1 MSSLN
6 VSDYNRMGQVF
17 CAANVAAK
25 NHIAAATTQT
35 GLSIFNPYG
44 SGVKLIIVDFGFV
57 WTSVPAAVHQVGVG
71 RVKGEIAVPTA
82 ITAVTIKPA
91 DGSAATSTS
100 KAIAA
105 DTLVYVTAPVAV
117 RWTLG
122 AAYGTS
128 VGVSPYNSQ
137 DKIDG
142 ALTCVPGSGICT
154 IAVTT
159 TAAGMASFTWIEV
172 PI

>member
-1 MSSLN
+1 MSTLN
-6 VSDYNRMGQVF
+6 VADYNRMGQVF

-44 SGVKLIIVDFGFV
+44 SGVKLIIVDWGFV
-57 WTSVPAAVHQVGVG
+57 WTSVPAAVHNVGLG
-71 RVKGEIAVPTA
+71 MVKGETALPTS
-82 ITAVTIKPA
+82 ITQVVIKPA
-91 DGSAATSTS
+91 DGSAVGSRS
-100 KAIAA
+100 RAIAA
-105 DTLVYVTAPVAV
+105 DTLVYATAPVAI
-117 RWTLG
+117 RWSRG

-128 VGVSPYNSQ
+128 VAVSPYEAQ
-137 DKIDG
+137 DKVDG
-142 ALTCVPGSGICT
+142 ALVCIPGSGVCT
-154 IAVTT
+154 IAITT